1 MSFFRYTG
9 DLWKAASNSSAD
21 SVAGINGAR
30 SGATRTF
37 NNRWACNLNDHSMAV
52 AVPPPDA
59 LASRR
64 VPPCSIMT
72 LIFIVPGRHPWFSSS
87 ASVASTIPVDNDI
100 GLACGELSDE
110 GEQEI
115 KKKVIPYTINL
126 AYLTSMGLLL
136 MTQVVEGASVN

>member
-37 NNRWACNLNDHSMAV
+37 NNRWACSLNDHSMAV

-59 LASRR
+59 LASRSA
-64 VPPCSIMT
+64 PPCSIMT
-72 LIFIVPGRHPWFSSS
+72 LSVIVPGPPPWSSRS
-87 ASVASTIPVDNDI
+87 AAAASPTPVDNDI
-100 GLACGELSDE
+100 GLDCGGLSDE
-110 GEQEI
+110 REQELR
-115 KKKVIPYTINL
+115 KEVIP
-126 AYLTSMGLLL
+126 
-136 MTQVVEGASVN
+136 